1 MRYQLVFLKFAVLF
15 AVFLIGLPPADCTAQ
30 RNASR
35 KAEKELLGKTGKSKP
50 LNDKIKA
57 KGAAGKAMKEQKKK
71 EARRDKEDEKKLKE
85 LRKRQYEIQ
94 STATQERMLNNG
106 KKTQA
111 DYKVK
116 KQKQR
121 KEQTMPVLQK
131 PEQPKPPKDQAKPDT
146 KDPKKQP
153 ILKQQ
158 KGKARQKLQDP
169 GRQPR
174 LKQHKIKKYRSY

>member
-1 MRYQLVFLKFAVLF
+1 MRHQLVFLKFAVLF
-15 AVFLIGLPPADCTAQ
+15 AVFLIVLPPADCTAQ

-35 KAEKELLGKTGKSKP
+35 KAEKELFGKTGKSKP
-50 LNDKIKA
+50 LNDKVKV
-57 KGAAGKAMKEQKKK
+57 KGAAGKAMKEQEKK
-71 EARRDKEDEKKLKE
+71 EARRDKDDEKKLKE
-85 LRKRQYEIQ
+85 LRKRHFEIQ

-106 KKTQA
+106 EKTKVS
-111 DYKVK
+111 YKAK

-121 KEQTMPVLQK
+121 KEQTMPDLQK

-153 ILKQQ
+153 VLKQQ
-158 KGKARQKLQDP
+158 KGKARQKLKDP